1 MFDIIID
8 NMSIVWVVIMVVFL
22 VVEAATAGLTCIW
35 FAIGALAALI
45 AALFGAPIW
54 LQLVWFFV
62 VSVVTLYFT
71 RPLVLKYVNS
81 RSQPTNADMVIGSR
95 FITKEGFQS
104 SGLRRV
110 GIRYFTWLIHLL
122 TGKTITDPTSGL
134 RMVNRSVIQ
143 QYASCY
149 PKDYPEPES
158 VVTILKER
166 KRVEEVPVIMLSLI
180 HI

>member
-81 RSQPTNADMVIGSR
+81 RSQPTNADMVIG
-95 FITKEGFQS
+95 KEALVTEAIDNVESAGTVAVGGKVWTARS
-104 SGLRRV
+104 ENGEPIEVGSIVTVLRIEGV
-110 GIRYFTWLIHLL
+110 KLIVSA
-122 TGKTITDPTSGL
+122 K
-134 RMVNRSVIQ
+134 N
-143 QYASCY
+143 
-149 PKDYPEPES
+149 
-158 VVTILKER
+158 
-166 KRVEEVPVIMLSLI
+166 
-180 HI
+180 

>member
-81 RSQPTNADMVIGSR
+81 RSQPTNADMVIG
-95 FITKEGFQS
+95 KEALVTEAIDNVESACAVAVGGKVWTARS
-104 SGLRRV
+104 ENGEPIEVGSIVTVLRIEGV
-110 GIRYFTWLIHLL
+110 KLIVSA
-122 TGKTITDPTSGL
+122 K
-134 RMVNRSVIQ
+134 N
-143 QYASCY
+143 
-149 PKDYPEPES
+149 
-158 VVTILKER
+158 
-166 KRVEEVPVIMLSLI
+166 
-180 HI
+180 

>member
-8 NMSIVWVVIMVVFL
+8 NMSIVWVVVMVVFL

-81 RSQPTNADMVIGSR
+81 RSQPTNADMVIG
-95 FITKEGFQS
+95 KEALVTEAIDNVESAGAVAVGGKVWTARS
-104 SGLRRV
+104 ENGEPIEVGSIVTVLRIEGV
-110 GIRYFTWLIHLL
+110 KLIVSA
-122 TGKTITDPTSGL
+122 K
-134 RMVNRSVIQ
+134 N
-143 QYASCY
+143 
-149 PKDYPEPES
+149 
-158 VVTILKER
+158 
-166 KRVEEVPVIMLSLI
+166 
-180 HI
+180 

>member
-81 RSQPTNADMVIGSR
+81 RSQPTNADMVIG
-95 FITKEGFQS
+95 KEALVTEAIDNVESAGAVAVGGKVWTARS
-104 SGLRRV
+104 ENGAPIEVGSIVTVLRIEGV
-110 GIRYFTWLIHLL
+110 KLIVSA
-122 TGKTITDPTSGL
+122 K
-134 RMVNRSVIQ
+134 N
-143 QYASCY
+143 
-149 PKDYPEPES
+149 
-158 VVTILKER
+158 
-166 KRVEEVPVIMLSLI
+166 
-180 HI
+180 

>member
-81 RSQPTNADMVIGSR
+81 RSQPTNADMVIG
-95 FITKEGFQS
+95 KEALVTEAIDNVESAGAVA
-104 SGLRRV
+104 V
-110 GIRYFTWLIHLL
+110 G
-122 TGKTITDPTSGL
+122 GKVWTARSENGEPIEVGSIVTVL
-134 RMVNRSVIQ
+134 RMEGV
-143 QYASCY
+143 
-149 PKDYPEPES
+149 K
-158 VVTILKER
+158 
-166 KRVEEVPVIMLSLI
+166 LI
-180 HI
+180 VSAKN

>member
-8 NMSIVWVVIMVVFL
+8 SMSIVWVVIMVVFL

-81 RSQPTNADMVIGSR
+81 RSQPTNADMVIG
-95 FITKEGFQS
+95 KEALVTEAIDNVESAGAVAVGGKVWTARS
-104 SGLRRV
+104 ENGEPIEVGSIVTVLRIEGV
-110 GIRYFTWLIHLL
+110 KLIVSA
-122 TGKTITDPTSGL
+122 K
-134 RMVNRSVIQ
+134 N
-143 QYASCY
+143 
-149 PKDYPEPES
+149 
-158 VVTILKER
+158 
-166 KRVEEVPVIMLSLI
+166 
-180 HI
+180 

>member
-71 RPLVLKYVNS
+71 RPLVLKCVNS
-81 RSQPTNADMVIGSR
+81 RSQPTNADMVIG
-95 FITKEGFQS
+95 KEALVTEAIDNVESAGAVAVGGKVWTARS
-104 SGLRRV
+104 ENGEPIEVGSIVTVLRIEGV
-110 GIRYFTWLIHLL
+110 KLIVSA
-122 TGKTITDPTSGL
+122 K
-134 RMVNRSVIQ
+134 N
-143 QYASCY
+143 
-149 PKDYPEPES
+149 
-158 VVTILKER
+158 
-166 KRVEEVPVIMLSLI
+166 
-180 HI
+180 

>member
-35 FAIGALAALI
+35 VAIGALAALI

-81 RSQPTNADMVIGSR
+81 RSQPTNADMVIG
-95 FITKEGFQS
+95 KEALVTEAIDNVESAGAVAVGGKVWTARS
-104 SGLRRV
+104 ENGEPIEVGSIVTVLRIEGV
-110 GIRYFTWLIHLL
+110 KLIVSA
-122 TGKTITDPTSGL
+122 K
-134 RMVNRSVIQ
+134 N
-143 QYASCY
+143 
-149 PKDYPEPES
+149 
-158 VVTILKER
+158 
-166 KRVEEVPVIMLSLI
+166 
-180 HI
+180 

>member
-81 RSQPTNADMVIGSR
+81 RSQPTNADMVIG
-95 FITKEGFQS
+95 KEALVTEAIDNVESAGAVAVEGKVWTARS
-104 SGLRRV
+104 ENGEPIEVGSIVTVLRIEGV
-110 GIRYFTWLIHLL
+110 KLIVSA
-122 TGKTITDPTSGL
+122 K
-134 RMVNRSVIQ
+134 N
-143 QYASCY
+143 
-149 PKDYPEPES
+149 
-158 VVTILKER
+158 
-166 KRVEEVPVIMLSLI
+166 
-180 HI
+180 